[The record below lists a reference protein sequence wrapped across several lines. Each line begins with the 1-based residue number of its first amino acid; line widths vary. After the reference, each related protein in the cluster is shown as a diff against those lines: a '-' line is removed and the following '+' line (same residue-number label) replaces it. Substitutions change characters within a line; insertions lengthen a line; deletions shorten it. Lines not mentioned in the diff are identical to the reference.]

1 MGRRIPR
8 DPEREARWEEQRREM
23 QARIE
28 HNERLIRA
36 ARERERRRQQR
47 LRRLTFGLLPR

>member
-1 MGRRIPR
+1 MGKRIKR
-8 DPEREARWEEQRREM
+8 DPEREARWAEVGRRM
-23 QARIE
+23 QERIE

-36 ARERERRRQQR
+36 TQEREERRRRR

>member
-1 MGRRIPR
+1 MGKRIKR
-8 DPEREARWEEQRREM
+8 DPEREARWAEVGRRM

-36 ARERERRRQQR
+36 AQEREERRRRR

>member
-1 MGRRIPR
+1 
-8 DPEREARWEEQRREM
+8 M
-23 QARIE
+23 QERIE

-36 ARERERRRQQR
+36 TQEREERRRRR